1 MEQKVSRKRRE
12 LVIDGADDDDDDD
25 LDASRIVASV
35 ITTFLRR
42 LSVALD
48 FKHLIVLQTLL
59 NEIVQAQEALFL
71 DYQPFALA
79 SFKFRLVPDFS

>member
-25 LDASRIVASV
+25 VDASRIVASV

-59 NEIVQAQEALFL
+59 NEIVQAQEALCWITSPLLLLLLNF
-71 DYQPFALA
+71 D
-79 SFKFRLVPDFS
+79 

>member
-12 LVIDGADDDDDDD
+12 LVIDADDDDDDDD

-59 NEIVQAQEALFL
+59 NVPKKPFVGLPALCSCF
-71 DYQPFALA
+71 F
-79 SFKFRLVPDFS
+79 

>member
-1 MEQKVSRKRRE
+1 MFNFGKKRHLMEQKVSRKRRE
-12 LVIDGADDDDDDD
+12 LVIDADDDDDDD

-59 NEIVQAQEALFL
+59 NVPKKPFVGLPALCSCF
-71 DYQPFALA
+71 F
-79 SFKFRLVPDFS
+79 

>member
-1 MEQKVSRKRRE
+1 MFNFGKKRHLMEQKVSRKRRE
-12 LVIDGADDDDDDD
+12 LVIDADDDDDDD

-59 NEIVQAQEALFL
+59 NVPKKPFVGLPALCSCYF
-71 DYQPFALA
+71 
-79 SFKFRLVPDFS
+79 